1 MGLDI
6 LMMNHYPSM
15 PGRQV
20 ASEQDEERVSMGA
33 HCDFAFTT
41 LLLTDGTPGLQVC
54 KDKTKAVGEREWVS
68 VPAQKK
74 GTFVINFGDV
84 LELLSNGKYAS
95 VLHRVVNT
103 AGEKAKYGVVENYA
117 DYQASKFATISEN
130 IDGTD

>member
-1 MGLDI
+1 
-6 LMMNHYPSM
+6 M

-54 KDKTKAVGEREWVS
+54 KDKTKSVGEREWGS

-74 GTFVINFGDV
+74 GT
-84 LELLSNGKYAS
+84 
-95 VLHRVVNT
+95 VVNT
-103 AGEKAKYGVVENYA
+103 SGQERKSIAFFCEPSADARISPILAAGEKAKYGVVENYA
-117 DYQASKFATISEN
+117 DYQASKFASISEN